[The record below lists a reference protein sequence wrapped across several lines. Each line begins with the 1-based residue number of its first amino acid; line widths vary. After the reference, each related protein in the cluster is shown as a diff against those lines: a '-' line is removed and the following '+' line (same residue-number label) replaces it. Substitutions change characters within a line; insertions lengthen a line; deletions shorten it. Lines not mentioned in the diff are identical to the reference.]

1 MPFLW
6 PNTGLIFVNVILPH
20 LLRYLKVRDLSM
32 PRNNLQIVLEVVS
45 MLIACEKDLM
55 ADSLAGSG
63 GITSE
68 IGVIL
73 GKKAYRDK

>member
-1 MPFLW
+1 
-6 PNTGLIFVNVILPH
+6 
-20 LLRYLKVRDLSM
+20 M

-73 GKKAYRDK
+73 GKKAHRDK